1 MQMGNSEA
9 VDPITTKE
17 NIKSL
22 RVEIDALAQKA
33 REMADRRPPK
43 GGAELTL
50 SFRSLQMAKMW
61 LGKVLEEMGSELPA
75 EFADKA

>member
-1 MQMGNSEA
+1 MDNQA
-9 VDPITTKE
+9 IDPITTKE
-17 NIKSL
+17 NIKAL
-22 RVEIDALAQKA
+22 RVEIDAVTQKV

-75 EFADKA
+75 EYADKA